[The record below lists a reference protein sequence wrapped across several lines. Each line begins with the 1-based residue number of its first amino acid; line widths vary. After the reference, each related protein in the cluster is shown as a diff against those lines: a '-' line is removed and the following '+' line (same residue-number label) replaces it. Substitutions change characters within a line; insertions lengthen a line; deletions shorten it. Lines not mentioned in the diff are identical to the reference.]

1 MMDDIG
7 LLGIL
12 TIMLLPMIVGG
23 ITLVY
28 SVKWS
33 EKGRNDD

>member
-1 MMDDIG
+1 ME

-23 ITLVY
+23 VTLY
-28 SVKWS
+28 FSVKVGQ
-33 EKGRNDD
+33 EGRQDV